1 MRGLVGLSVKIWVAF
16 AAVGCVGPRTSQT
29 LPISIPVSTPS
40 PVAPTYRVGCP
51 DVLLVTFTDRPDW
64 DTLASVDLDG
74 TLPLPES
81 LGRPRVQGLTLD
93 EVKHAV
99 AESGQQKPETVSVSL
114 ESARSARV
122 TVCGPVNGRCRSL
135 PYRGAEPVLEF
146 LVRNGAIERA
156 SANLNRVYVVRP
168 NVAAGDKADVFHV
181 DVDAVVLDGLAE
193 SNVPLLP
200 GDQIYVGESRRS
212 SFGRLL
218 PSWLRPA
225 YRQFMGLLPQDP
237 VWWGKGESGP

>member
-1 MRGLVGLSVKIWVAF
+1 MRGLVGFIGVVWVAF
-16 AAVGCVGPRTSQT
+16 VAVGCVGPRTSPT
-29 LPISIPVSTPS
+29 WPVSLPANTAS

-51 DVLLVTFTDRPDW
+51 DVLLVTFTRRPDW
-64 DTLASVDLDG
+64 DTLASVDVDG

-93 EVKHAV
+93 EVKHAI
-99 AESGQQKPETVSVSL
+99 AEGGQQLPETVSVTL

-122 TVCGPVNGRCRSL
+122 TVCGPVNGRCRLL

-146 LVRNGAIERA
+146 LVRHGAIERA

-168 NVAAGDKADVFHV
+168 NVAIGDKADVFHV
-181 DVDAVVLDGLAE
+181 DVDAVVLDGIPE
-193 SNVPLLP
+193 TNVPLMP

-218 PSWLRPA
+218 PGWLRPT
-225 YRQFMGLLPQDP
+225 YRRLMSLLPQDP
-237 VWWGKGESGP
+237 IWWGRGE

>member
-1 MRGLVGLSVKIWVAF
+1 MRGLVGLPFVVWVAF
-16 AAVGCVGPRTSQT
+16 AAVGCVGPRTSQ
-29 LPISIPVSTPS
+29 SVSVPVPDNAST
-40 PVAPTYRVGCP
+40 PVAPAYRVGCP
-51 DVLLVTFTDRPDW
+51 DVLLVTFTQRPDW
-64 DTLASVDLDG
+64 DTLASVDVDG

-93 EVKHAV
+93 EVKQAI
-99 AESGQQKPETVSVSL
+99 AENGQQKPEAVSVTL

-122 TVCGPVNGRCRSL
+122 TVCGPVNGRCRAM

-146 LVRNGAIERA
+146 LVRHGAIERE

-181 DVDAVVLDGLAE
+181 DVDAVVLDGLPE
-193 SNVPLLP
+193 SNVPLMP

-225 YRQFMGLLPQDP
+225 YRRIMGLLPQDP
-237 VWWGKGESGP
+237 VWWGKGESGT